1 MRFPTR
7 DEGAS
12 TSNLRTFIVTN
23 NTVNRP
29 SAVRPDGFDIVRA
42 FSRLSDDDR
51 AAIFTAAGAPPLSPA
66 IRAGLADVVR
76 SARKAA

>member
-29 SAVRPDGFDIVRA
+29 PAVCPDGFDIVAMFRRLNDAERA
-42 FSRLSDDDR
+42 GILDLV
-51 AAIFTAAGAPPLSPA
+51 GPPPLSPA
-66 IRAGLADVVR
+66 IRAGIASVAR